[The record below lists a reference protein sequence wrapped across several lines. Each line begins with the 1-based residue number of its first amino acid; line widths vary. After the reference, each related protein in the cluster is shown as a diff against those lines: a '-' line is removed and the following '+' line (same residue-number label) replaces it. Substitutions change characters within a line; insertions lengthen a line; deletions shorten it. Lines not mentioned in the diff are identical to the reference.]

1 MAQMTRDFDN
11 CTKVNEE
18 LHKMYVESWFI
29 VNLKFFRGYNM
40 GIRLIEDFLAKSGWT
55 RCSDFR
61 ETAQIL
67 SAVAFKMFL
76 NCCPR
81 VMEIQGNDKEF
92 ALVFTSEGESS
103 LPIYEFVSLPEE
115 LIKEGLIYGN
125 ILPGLIKGALEMV
138 NHIIIIDNNNNNFF
152 LDTIGL

>member
-1 MAQMTRDFDN
+1 
-11 CTKVNEE
+11 
-18 LHKMYVESWFI
+18 
-29 VNLKFFRGYNM
+29 M

-61 ETAQIL
+61 ETAQII

-81 VMEIQGNDKEF
+81 VSEIQGNDQEF
-92 ALVFTSEGESS
+92 GLVFTGEGEAT

-115 LIKEGLIYGN
+115 LLKEGLIYGN

-138 NHIIIIDNNNNNFF
+138 LFIIIIYFILLPF
-152 LDTIGL
+152 

>member
-1 MAQMTRDFDN
+1 
-11 CTKVNEE
+11 
-18 LHKMYVESWFI
+18 
-29 VNLKFFRGYNM
+29 M

-61 ETAQIL
+61 ETAQII

-81 VMEIQGNDKEF
+81 VREIQETDNEADKDKEF
-92 ALVFTSEGESS
+92 GLVFTSEGESA
-103 LPIYEFVSLPEE
+103 LPLYEFVNLPDE
-115 LIKEGLIYGN
+115 LVKEGLIYGN

-138 NHIIIIDNNNNNFF
+138 IQK
-152 LDTIGL
+152 

>member
-1 MAQMTRDFDN
+1 
-11 CTKVNEE
+11 
-18 LHKMYVESWFI
+18 
-29 VNLKFFRGYNM
+29 M

-61 ETAQIL
+61 ETAQIV

-81 VMEIQGNDKEF
+81 VIEIDGNDREF
-92 ALVFTSEGESS
+92 GLVFTGEGEAL
-103 LPIYEFVSLPEE
+103 LPLYEFVSLPEE
-115 LIKEGLIYGN
+115 LVTEGLIYGN

-138 NHIIIIDNNNNNFF
+138 KAKDA
-152 LDTIGL
+152 

>member
-1 MAQMTRDFDN
+1 
-11 CTKVNEE
+11 
-18 LHKMYVESWFI
+18 
-29 VNLKFFRGYNM
+29 M

-61 ETAQIL
+61 ETAQII

-81 VMEIQGNDKEF
+81 VAEIPGNDKEF
-92 ALVFTSEGESS
+92 GLVFTGEGEAT
-103 LPIYEFVSLPEE
+103 LPIYEFVSLSEE
-115 LIKEGLIYGN
+115 LVKEGLLYGN

-138 NHIIIIDNNNNNFF
+138 KLLIINLNNNNIYPAFCF
-152 LDTIGL
+152 VDTIGL

>member
-1 MAQMTRDFDN
+1 
-11 CTKVNEE
+11 
-18 LHKMYVESWFI
+18 
-29 VNLKFFRGYNM
+29 M

-61 ETAQIL
+61 ETAQII

-81 VMEIQGNDKEF
+81 VMEIEGNEKEF
-92 ALVFTSEGESS
+92 GLVFTGEGEAT
-103 LPIYEFVSLPEE
+103 LPIYEFVHLPDEFV
-115 LIKEGLIYGN
+115 KEGLIYAN

-138 NHIIIIDNNNNNFF
+138 SKESKREAKYDLFVF
-152 LDTIGL
+152 LPVFRYNWIVIVSSFPTS

>member
-1 MAQMTRDFDN
+1 
-11 CTKVNEE
+11 
-18 LHKMYVESWFI
+18 
-29 VNLKFFRGYNM
+29 M

-81 VMEIQGNDKEF
+81 VMEFQGNDKEF
-92 ALVFTSEGESS
+92 SLVFTTEGESS
-103 LPIYEFVSLPEE
+103 LPLYEFVSLPDE

-138 NHIIIIDNNNNNFF
+138 TRKCFYCLCL

>member
-1 MAQMTRDFDN
+1 
-11 CTKVNEE
+11 
-18 LHKMYVESWFI
+18 
-29 VNLKFFRGYNM
+29 M

-61 ETAQIL
+61 ETAQII

-81 VMEIQGNDKEF
+81 VMEVQGNDKEF
-92 ALVFTSEGESS
+92 ALIFTTEGESS

-115 LIKEGLIYGN
+115 LISEGLIYGS

-138 NHIIIIDNNNNNFF
+138 NDNDDVFIFF
-152 LDTIGL
+152 KPFRYNWIVIVGLKRINLKGLRGRS

>member
-1 MAQMTRDFDN
+1 
-11 CTKVNEE
+11 
-18 LHKMYVESWFI
+18 
-29 VNLKFFRGYNM
+29 M

-81 VMEIQGNDKEF
+81 VIEFPGNEKEF
-92 ALVFTSEGESS
+92 GLVFTGEGEAT

-115 LIKEGLIYGN
+115 LLKEGLIYGN
-125 ILPGLIKGALEMV
+125 ILPGLIKGSLEMV
-138 NHIIIIDNNNNNFF
+138 TQKNRNI
-152 LDTIGL
+152 